1 MLAQRR
7 VSSGLVKL
15 GDVANAGT
23 VENGK
28 PLDGIRVLA
37 LEQMQA
43 LPYAT
48 QLLSRLGAEVVK
60 IEPPT
65 GESGRGSLPGMKDP
79 YGRLVGATFLRNNL
93 NKRSVALDLKHPAG
107 RELVLRMA
115 PRFDVVAENFKPGT
129 ADRLGLGYS
138 VLRSVHPTV
147 VYVSVSGAGNLVES
161 PYAEWPAYA
170 SMAEAVSG
178 IYEYTR
184 PEGQRPRANPVGALG
199 DIASALFAVIG
210 TLAALRHRDA
220 RGIGQHVDVSMF
232 DATTAMTDI
241 VMNLGSLGLEHLL
254 DNKALVLDTFQ
265 ATDGFF
271 VLQLVREHQF
281 ERLAHLVG
289 HPEWLDDPRF
299 ATREQWGEHV
309 EDLLRPAIE
318 TWAQGLTKL
327 EAAHALSDAG
337 IAASPCQSS
346 AEVRVDPHLTARNML
361 VEMERTDGVAQP
373 VLIPGNP
380 VKMSAVAE
388 GPETRVPWVGE
399 HTVEVLQEELGLD
412 DEELARLAKDGAI
425 VTSPDE

>member
-1 MLAQRR
+1 
-7 VSSGLVKL
+7 
-15 GDVANAGT
+15 
-23 VENGK
+23 
-28 PLDGIRVLA
+28 VLA

-48 QLLSRLGAEVVK
+48 QLLTRLGAEVVK

-65 GESGRGSLPGMKDP
+65 GESGRGSLPGMNDP

-93 NKRSVALDLKHPAG
+93 NKRSVAIDLKNLAG
-107 RELVLRMA
+107 RDLVLRMA
-115 PRFDVVAENFKPGT
+115 PRFDVFAENFKPGT
-129 ADRLGLGYS
+129 ADRFGLGYAD
-138 VLRSVHPTV
+138 VAAVHPTV

-170 SMAEAVSG
+170 SMAEAVVG

-184 PEGQRPRANPVGALG
+184 PDGQRPRANPVGALG
-199 DIASALFAVIG
+199 DISSALFAVIG

-220 RGIGQHVDVSMF
+220 RGIGQHVDISMF
-232 DATTAMTDI
+232 DSTAAMTDI
-241 VMNLGSLGLEHLL
+241 VTNLGSLGVEHLL
-254 DNKALVLDTFQ
+254 DNKALVLDTFP

-281 ERLAHLVG
+281 ERLANLVG

-299 ATREQWGEHV
+299 ATRDGWGEHL
-309 EDLLRPAIE
+309 EDVLRPAIE
-318 TWAQGLTKL
+318 NWARGLTKL

-361 VEMERTDGVAQP
+361 VEMERVDGVDKP

-388 GPETRVPWVGE
+388 GPETRIPWVGE
-399 HTVEVLQEELGLD
+399 HTFSVLHEELGLD
-412 DEELARLAKDGAI
+412 DEELTRLAKDGAI
-425 VTSPDE
+425 AGVPSEPG

>member
-1 MLAQRR
+1 MR
-7 VSSGLVKL
+7 L
-15 GDVANAGT
+15 GDVANADA
-23 VENGK
+23 VANGK
-28 PLDGIRVLA
+28 PLDGVRVLA

-65 GESGRGSLPGMKDP
+65 GESGRGSLPGMLDP

-93 NKRSVALDLKHPAG
+93 SKRSVAVDLKHPAG
-107 RELVLRMA
+107 RDLVLRLA

-129 ADRLGLGYS
+129 ADRLGLGY
-138 VLRSVHPTV
+138 RDFAAVHPTV

-170 SMAEAVSG
+170 SMAEAVAG

-184 PEGQRPRANPVGALG
+184 PEGHRPRANPVGALG

-210 TLAALRHRDA
+210 TLAALRHRDTH
-220 RGIGQHVDVSMF
+220 GIGQHVDISMF
-232 DATTAMTDI
+232 DATAAMTDI

-254 DNKALVLDTFQ
+254 DNKAMVLDTFQ

-289 HPEWLDDPRF
+289 HAEWLDDPRF

-309 EDLLRPAIE
+309 EDVLRPAIE
-318 TWAQGLTKL
+318 QWAHGFTKL

-346 AEVRVDPHLTARNML
+346 AEVRVDPHLRARNML

-373 VLIPGNP
+373 VLVPGNP

-388 GPETRVPWVGE
+388 GPESRVPWVGE
-399 HTVEVLQEELGLD
+399 HTFAVLGEELGLD
-412 DEELARLAKDGAI
+412 DEELRRLAREGAI
-425 VTSPDE
+425 VGLPDDADRARA

>member
-1 MLAQRR
+1 MAGRMK
-7 VSSGLVKL
+7 V
-15 GDVANAGT
+15 GDVANAEAAG
-23 VENGK
+23 NGK

-48 QLLSRLGAEVVK
+48 QLLARLGAEVVK
-60 IEPPT
+60 VEPPT
-65 GESGRGSLPGMKDP
+65 GESGRGSLPGMRDP
-79 YGRLVGATFLRNNL
+79 YDRLVGATFLRNNL
-93 NKRSVALDLKHPAG
+93 NKRSVAIDLKNPAG
-107 RELVLRMA
+107 RDLVLRLA

-129 ADRLGLGYS
+129 AQKFGLGYAD
-138 VLRSVHPTV
+138 VAAVHPKV

-199 DIASALFAVIG
+199 DISSALFAVIG
-210 TLAALRHRDA
+210 LLAALRHRDE
-220 RGIGQHVDVSMF
+220 RGIGQHVDISMF
-232 DATTAMTDI
+232 DATAAMTDI
-241 VMNLGSLGLEHLL
+241 VMNLGSLGVEHLL
-254 DNKALVLDTFQ
+254 DNKSLVLDTFQ

-271 VLQLVREHQF
+271 VVQLVREHQL

-289 HPEWLDDPRF
+289 HPEWLTDPRL
-299 ATREQWGEHV
+299 ATRNQWGEHV
-309 EDLLRPAIE
+309 EDMFRPAIE
-318 TWAQGLTKL
+318 RWAGEFTKL

-346 AEVRVDPHLTARNML
+346 AEVRVDPHLTARNMI
-361 VEMERTDGVAQP
+361 VEMERTDGVEQP

-380 VKMSAVAE
+380 VKLSADRRRARDAH
-388 GPETRVPWVGE
+388 P
-399 HTVEVLQEELGLD
+399 LGGRAH
-412 DEELARLAKDGAI
+412 ARGAPRQSS
-425 VTSPDE
+425 VSTTTSSPAW